1 MQVGHNLKD
10 SAAMIICMLTW
21 VAYFALFGQFLF
33 ESTAQGILLFG
44 SFEQSFWNMYVC
56 LTTENFPDV
65 MLEVTAIN
73 TAYCI
78 FFIVF
83 ILVGVFFL
91 SSVLLAVIFDNYKN
105 RL

>member
-1 MQVGHNLKD
+1 
-10 SAAMIICMLTW
+10 
-21 VAYFALFGQFLF
+21 
-33 ESTAQGILLFG
+33 
-44 SFEQSFWNMYVC
+44 MYVC

-78 FFIVF
+78 FFIIF

-105 RL
+105 RLQSMQQENLEKRLKYIEQFFEYYDIDGNGYLSMKEARRFFEAVLDLN